1 MRKNLYYPFIMASA
15 LLITIACLYFLREVL
30 QPFIFGAIMAYFL
43 DPIVDKM
50 VEYKIPRGIAASV
63 LIILSLV
70 IVSVLTIFVFPLF
83 FEQFWHLILI
93 LPNLYEWLLNLG
105 KAWWESFVGEEI
117 KFNDAVESIRG
128 EVQNNLGVVIESFFV
143 SSIAL
148 IKFVTNTL
156 ITVVLAFYLL
166 LDWDRLVGFMA
177 KLMPRRHQETGKILF
192 TKIDS
197 VLASFFRGQ
206 ILVCSILALY
216 YGVSLMLVGLDTGL
230 VLGLFAGLI
239 SFIPFVG
246 AILGGGLAISI
257 SLIQFWQEP
266 LIIILILAIF
276 IIGQIFE
283 GNFLTP
289 KLVGKSVGIHPVW
302 LIFALALFG
311 TFGGFVGLLFAV
323 PVTAILGVV
332 VRHYV
337 QIYFDSDFYT
347 SKEP

>member
-1 MRKNLYYPFIMASA
+1 MALA

-43 DPIVDKM
+43 DPIADKM
-50 VEYKIPRGIAASV
+50 VKYKIPRPLAASG
-63 LIILSLV
+63 LILLSLAMISILAV
-70 IVSVLTIFVFPLF
+70 FVFPLF
-83 FEQFWHLILI
+83 LKQFWHLILI
-93 LPNLYEWLLNLG
+93 LPNLYEWLLDLG

-117 KFNDAVESIRG
+117 KFNDAMQSIRG
-128 EVQNNLGVVIESFFV
+128 EVQNNLGAVLESFFT
-143 SSIAL
+143 SSVAL
-148 IKFVTNTL
+148 VKFVTNTL
-156 ITVVLAFYLL
+156 ITIVLAFYLL

-177 KLMPRRHQETGKILF
+177 KLMPCRYQETWKMLF
-192 TKIDS
+192 SRIDA

-206 ILVCSILALY
+206 ILVCSILGLY

-266 LIIILILAIF
+266 FVIILVLAIF

-332 VRHYV
+332 IRHYV
-337 QIYFDSDFYT
+337 EIYFASEFYT

>member
-1 MRKNLYYPFIMASA
+1 MRKNLNYPIIMALA

-43 DPIVDKM
+43 DPIADKM
-50 VEYKIPRGIAASV
+50 VKYKIPRPLAAAG
-63 LIILSLV
+63 LILLSLAMISILAV
-70 IVSVLTIFVFPLF
+70 FVFPLF
-83 FEQFWHLILI
+83 LKQFWHLILI
-93 LPNLYEWLLNLG
+93 LPNLYEWLLDLG

-117 KFNDAVESIRG
+117 KFNDAMESIRG
-128 EVQNNLGVVIESFFV
+128 EVQNNLGAVLESFFT
-143 SSIAL
+143 SSVAL
-148 IKFVTNTL
+148 VKFVTNTL
-156 ITVVLAFYLL
+156 ITIVLAFYLL

-177 KLMPRRHQETGKILF
+177 KLMPCRYQETWKMLF
-192 TKIDS
+192 SRIDA

-206 ILVCSILALY
+206 ILVCSILGLY

-266 LIIILILAIF
+266 FVIILVLAIF

-332 VRHYV
+332 IRHYV
-337 QIYFDSDFYT
+337 EIYFASEFYT

>member
-1 MRKNLYYPFIMASA
+1 MRENLNYPFIMALA
-15 LLITIACLYFLREVL
+15 LLTTIACLYFLSEVL

-43 DPIVDKM
+43 DPLADKM
-50 VEYKIPRGIAASV
+50 VKYKIPRPIAAFV
-63 LIILSLV
+63 LILLSLA
-70 IVSVLTIFVFPLF
+70 IVFVLAVFVFPLF
-83 FEQFWHLILI
+83 LEQFWYLILI

-117 KFNDAVESIRG
+117 KFSDAIQSIRG
-128 EVQNNLGVVIESFFV
+128 EVQNNLGAVLESFFA

-148 IKFVTNTL
+148 VKFVTNTL
-156 ITVVLAFYLL
+156 ISIVLAFYLL
-166 LDWDRLVGFMA
+166 LDWDRLVGFMT
-177 KLMPRRHQETGKILF
+177 KLIPCRYQETWKMLF
-192 TKIDS
+192 AKIDA

-257 SLIQFWQEP
+257 SLTQFWQEP
-266 LIIILILAIF
+266 LVIILVLAIF
-276 IIGQIFE
+276 IVGQIFE

-302 LIFALALFG
+302 LIFVLALFG

-337 QIYFDSDFYT
+337 QIYFDSEFYT

>member
-1 MRKNLYYPFIMASA
+1 MRENLKHPFIMALA
-15 LLITIACLYFLREVL
+15 LLVTITCLYFLREVL

-43 DPIVDKM
+43 DPIADKM
-50 VEYKIPRGIAASV
+50 VKYRIPRPMAAFV
-63 LIILSLV
+63 LILLSV
-70 IVSVLTIFVFPLF
+70 AIVSVLAVFVFPLF
-83 FEQFWHLILI
+83 LEQFWYLILI

-117 KFNDAVESIRG
+117 KLNDAIQSIRG
-128 EVQNNLGVVIESFFV
+128 EVQNNLGAVLESFFT

-148 IKFVTNTL
+148 VKFVTNIL
-156 ITVVLAFYLL
+156 ITIVLAFYLL
-166 LDWDRLVGFMA
+166 LDWDRLVGFVA
-177 KLMPRRHQETGKILF
+177 KLMPCRYQETWKMLF
-192 TKIDS
+192 ARIDT

-266 LIIILILAIF
+266 SLIILVLAIF
-276 IIGQIFE
+276 IVGQIFE

-302 LIFALALFG
+302 LIFVLALFG
-311 TFGGFVGLLFAV
+311 TFGGVVGLLFAV

-337 QIYFDSDFYT
+337 QIYFDSEFYT

>member
-1 MRKNLYYPFIMASA
+1 MQKNLNYPFIMAFV
-15 LLITIACLYFLREVL
+15 LLITSVCLYFLRDVL

-43 DPIVDKM
+43 DPIADKM
-50 VEYKIPRGIAASV
+50 VKYKIPRPIAASV
-63 LIILSLV
+63 LIIISLA
-70 IVSVLTIFVFPLF
+70 IVSVLVIFVFPLF
-83 FEQFWHLILI
+83 LEQFWHLILI

-177 KLMPRRHQETGKILF
+177 KLMPRRHQGTLKMLF
-192 TKIDS
+192 TRIDA

-266 LIIILILAIF
+266 LVIILVLAIF

-323 PVTAILGVV
+323 PVTAILGVI

-337 QIYFDSDFYT
+337 EIYFASEFYT

>member
-1 MRKNLYYPFIMASA
+1 MQKNLNYPFIMAFV
-15 LLITIACLYFLREVL
+15 LLITSVCLYFLRDVL

-43 DPIVDKM
+43 DPIADKM
-50 VEYKIPRGIAASV
+50 VKYKIPRPIAASV
-63 LIILSLV
+63 LIILSLSM
-70 IVSVLTIFVFPLF
+70 VSIFAIFVLPLF
-83 FEQFWHLILI
+83 LEQFRHLILI
-93 LPNLYEWLLNLG
+93 LPNLYEWLSNFG

-117 KFNDAVESIRG
+117 KFNDAMQSIRN
-128 EVQNNLGVVIESFFV
+128 EIQDNLGTVLESFFA

-148 IKFVTNTL
+148 VKFFTNTL
-156 ITVVLAFYLL
+156 ITIVLAFYLL
-166 LDWDRLVGFMA
+166 LDWDRLVGFIA
-177 KLMPRRHQETGKILF
+177 KLMPRRYHETWEMLF
-192 TKIDS
+192 VRIDA

-246 AILGGGLAISI
+246 AILGGALAISI

-266 LIIILILAIF
+266 LIIILVLAIF

-311 TFGGFVGLLFAV
+311 TYGGFVGLLFAV
-323 PVTAILGVV
+323 PVTAILGVII
-332 VRHYV
+332 RHYFK
-337 QIYFDSDFYT
+337 IYFASEFYT

>member
-1 MRKNLYYPFIMASA
+1 MRENLNYPSIMAFA
-15 LLITIACLYFLREVL
+15 FLITIGCFYFLREVL

-43 DPIVDKM
+43 DPIADKM
-50 VEYKIPRGIAASV
+50 VKYKIPRPIAASV

-70 IVSVLTIFVFPLF
+70 IVSVLAVFVFPLF
-83 FEQFWHLILI
+83 LEQFWHLILI
-93 LPNLYEWLLNLG
+93 LPNLYEWLLNFG
-105 KAWWESFVGEEI
+105 KAWWESFIGEEI
-117 KFNDAVESIRG
+117 KFNDAMQSIRE
-128 EVQNNLGVVIESFFV
+128 EVQGNLGVVIESFFV

-148 IKFVTNTL
+148 VDFITKTL
-156 ITVVLAFYLL
+156 ITIVLAFYLL
-166 LDWDRLVGFMA
+166 LDWDRLVGFIA
-177 KLMPRRHQETGKILF
+177 KLMPLRYQKTWKMLF
-192 TKIDS
+192 TRIDA

-206 ILVCSILALY
+206 IVVCSILALY
-216 YGVSLMLVGLDTGL
+216 YGVTLMLVGLETGL

-257 SLIQFWQEP
+257 SLIQFWPEP
-266 LIIILILAIF
+266 LVIILVLAIF

-311 TFGGFVGLLFAV
+311 TFGGFIGLLFAV
-323 PVTAILGVV
+323 PVTAILGVI

-337 QIYFDSDFYT
+337 EIYFASEFYT